1 MKKIKTAFLTI
12 SLVIVVLMVL
22 WFNQF
27 DFVVNRSHSGWAPGN
42 NEFQVTAISGLGN
55 VFLDPA
61 YTRPVDLK
69 VMDFSGD
76 TNLNSDEQTSFEFFY
91 QGVVF
96 IALPGSRIQYSPQ
109 TKELYL
115 IGGEFFWNRKAGGN
129 RVEVSFL
136 KPENMISISNS
147 GRIRLKGDSSE
158 IWNYTG
164 ELDFVFDGGRRH
176 INPMQWIAFRGK
188 VITATAKLL
197 PPPQFISPESEMV
210 AIADPRSVFVPFKWK
225 NVPGVKS
232 YLIKLYPSPLRE
244 NVFFSNVVSS
254 NGVTVDISPF
264 IDNGRLYWDVCAF
277 DVIRGVESCPSAVGS
292 IEWKGGLVRRDSAG
306 LPPKI
311 VIESLSVSGN
321 VVLIRGMT
329 DANGQLIINDVP
341 VKVDADGKFIHTI
354 SYRTIGTKEILLH
367 VSFPAGLVNTVK
379 RQVTIFEEVS
389 EE

>member
-27 DFVVNRSHSGWAPGN
+27 DFVVERSHRGWAPGN
-42 NEFQVTAISGLGN
+42 SEFQVTAISGLGN
-55 VFLDPA
+55 VFLDPI
-61 YTRPVDLK
+61 YTKPVDLK
-69 VMDFSGD
+69 TMDFSSD
-76 TNLNSDEQTSFEFFY
+76 ANLNSDEQTSFEFFY

-96 IALPGSRIQYSPQ
+96 VALPGSRIQYSPQ

-115 IGGEFFWNRKAGGN
+115 IGGEFFWNRKMGGN

-136 KPENMISISNS
+136 KPDNIVSISNS

-164 ELDFVFDGGRRH
+164 ELDFVFDGGRQH
-176 INPMQWIAFRGK
+176 VNPLQWIAFRGK
-188 VITATAKLL
+188 GITSTAKLL
-197 PPPQFISPESEMV
+197 PPPQFISPESEMITL
-210 AIADPRSVFVPFKWK
+210 AGPRAVFVPFKWK
-225 NVPGVKS
+225 NVPGVKN
-232 YLIKLYPSPLRE
+232 YLVKLYPSPLRE
-244 NVFFSNVVSS
+244 NVFFSNVVNS

-277 DVIRGVESCPSAVGS
+277 DVDHGVESCPSAVGS
-292 IEWKGGLVRRDSAG
+292 IEWKGGLARRNSVG

-311 VIESLSVSGN
+311 AIESLSVSGN

-329 DANGQLIINDVP
+329 DANGQLVINDVP
-341 VKVDADGKFIHTI
+341 VKVDADGRFIHTI
-354 SYRTIGTKEILLH
+354 SYRTIGTKEILLR
-367 VSFPAGLVNTVK
+367 VTIPAGLINTVK
-379 RQVTIFEEVS
+379 RKVTIFEEIS

>member
-1 MKKIKTAFLTI
+1 MKKIKITFLTI
-12 SLVIVVLMVL
+12 SLIIVGLMIL

-27 DFVVNRSHSGWAPGN
+27 DFVVERSHGGWTPGN
-42 NEFQVTAISGLGN
+42 SEFQVTAVSGLGN
-55 VFLDPA
+55 VFLDPV
-61 YTRPVDLK
+61 YTKPVDLK
-69 VMDFSGD
+69 TMDFSND

-96 IALPGSRIQYSPQ
+96 VALPGSRIQYSPQ

-115 IGGEFFWNRKAGGN
+115 ICGEFFWNRKIGEN

-147 GRIRLKGDSSE
+147 GRIRLKGNSSE
-158 IWNYTG
+158 IWNYAG
-164 ELDFVFDGGRRH
+164 ELDFVFNSGRQH
-176 INPMQWIAFRGK
+176 LNPLQWIAFRDK
-188 VITATAKLL
+188 VKTSTAKLL

-210 AIADPRSVFVPFKWK
+210 AVAGPRAVFVPFKWK

-244 NVFFSNVVSS
+244 DVLFSNVVSS
-254 NGVTVDISPF
+254 NGITVDISPF
-264 IDNGRLYWDVCAF
+264 IDSGRLYWNVCAF
-277 DVIRGVESCPSAVGS
+277 DVDHSIESCPSAMGL
-292 IEWKGGLVRRDSAG
+292 IEWKGGLVKRDSVG

-329 DANGQLIINDVP
+329 DANGQLVINDVP
-341 VKVDADGKFIHTI
+341 VKVDSDGRFIHTI
-354 SYRTIGTKEILLH
+354 SYRTIGAKEILLR
-367 VSFPAGLVNTVK
+367 VSTPAGLNNMVK
-379 RQVTIFEEVS
+379 RQVTIFEEIS